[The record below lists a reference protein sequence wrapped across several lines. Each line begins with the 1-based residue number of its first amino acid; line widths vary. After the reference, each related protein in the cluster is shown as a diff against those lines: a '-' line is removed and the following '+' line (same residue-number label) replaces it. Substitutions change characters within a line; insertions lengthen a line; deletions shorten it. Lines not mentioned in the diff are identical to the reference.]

1 MSLAAFAQKF
11 YKIQR
16 EAWQLT
22 TKEEE
27 KNWGK
32 SFFFTI
38 SNIHVV
44 KSKIPQGSKHLP
56 INTYQ
61 QQHQKHKAKVK
72 SKFIDND
79 ELWQP
84 LLNYPF
90 LQGICDQS
98 SKDIFTQSHNKL
110 FVEIET
116 SGQYLLT
123 LQFHAQLALGHIS
136 SPLLSGSIRVAH
148 MADHFIQKGSNSRH
162 YTQSSVLYGVLSLP
176 AIVFHHHCS
185 LLFSSTIKACKY
197 DRALKA

>member
-1 MSLAAFAQKF
+1 M
-11 YKIQR
+11 
-16 EAWQLT
+16 
-22 TKEEE
+22 
-27 KNWGK
+27 
-32 SFFFTI
+32 
-38 SNIHVV
+38 
-44 KSKIPQGSKHLP
+44 
-56 INTYQ
+56 NTYQ
-61 QQHQKHKAKVK
+61 KQHQKYKAKVK

-90 LQGICDQS
+90 FQGVCDQS

-110 FVEIET
+110 FDENET

-136 SPLLSGSIRVAH
+136 SLLTGSHKGGTYGWSFHSKR
-148 MADHFIQKGSNSRH
+148 IQFKAL
-162 YTQSSVLYGVLSLP
+162 YTIVCALSLP

-197 DRALKA
+197 DIAHKA

>member
-1 MSLAAFAQKF
+1 MQKF
-11 YKIQR
+11 YKIWKETIQR
-16 EAWQLT
+16 I
-22 TKEEE
+22 TKEQE
-27 KNWGK
+27 KNWEK
-32 SFFFTI
+32 SFSFTI
-38 SNIHVV
+38 SSIHVI
-44 KSKIPQGSKHLP
+44 KRKIPQGSKHLP
-56 INTYQ
+56 ISAYQ
-61 QQHQKHKAKVK
+61 KQHQKHKAKVK

-90 LQGICDQS
+90 FQGVCDQS

-136 SPLLSGSIRVAH
+136 SPLLTGSIRVAH
-148 MADHFIQKGSNSRH
+148 MADHFIRKGFNSRH

-176 AIVFHHHCS
+176 ATVFHHRCS
-185 LLFSSTIKACKY
+185 LRFSSTIKACQY